1 MNLEYFL
8 FRLWEMVVDHAIP
21 LVALLLL
28 AILVPRLGRLTVRII
43 EGRLD
48 EEEESTKS
56 RLALLGALVYV
67 VQIVAYFIIVLLAL
81 SNLGVPPLGAAVP
94 ATIVSAAVGFGA
106 QSIIGDFLSG
116 F

>member
-48 EEEESTKS
+48 E
-56 RLALLGALVYV
+56 
-67 VQIVAYFIIVLLAL
+67 
-81 SNLGVPPLGAAVP
+81 
-94 ATIVSAAVGFGA
+94 
-106 QSIIGDFLSG
+106 
-116 F
+116 